1 MTGSQ
6 AAENKVGDVWGAD
19 RDMERRAK
27 AEMRAT
33 TCHLAETPKEKR
45 KGHREE
51 EVVP

>member
-19 RDMERRAK
+19 RDEERRAN

-33 TCHLAETPKEKR
+33 TCHLGETPKEKR
-45 KGHREE
+45 PGDKEE